1 MVIFK
6 SEKIKSSF
14 DGTIIDIETIGEFCR
29 EYQDSREYK
38 DLVPTIFGYIN
49 KDGLKIYYIGNGN
62 SVEKLRKNII
72 KILPEL
78 ERPFYAFN
86 CKFEAGV
93 LFHAWDIELL
103 FENEL
108 NEWGGE
114 WKGDAVKKLKID
126 NYDDPFFDVGKKCK
140 EAWER
145 GEFKECISH
154 NRSCL
159 LKERDIMFKRGYRK
173 PDDLILYR
181 K

>member
-1 MVIFK
+1 M
-6 SEKIKSSF
+6 
-14 DGTIIDIETIGEFCR
+14 
-29 EYQDSREYK
+29 
-38 DLVPTIFGYIN
+38 
-49 KDGLKIYYIGNGN
+49 KIYYIENVN
-62 SVEKLRKNII
+62 SVEKLREDII

-86 CKFEAGV
+86 CKFETGV
-93 LFHAWDIELL
+93 LFHAWDVELL

-114 WKGDAVKKLKID
+114 RKGDAVKKLKID

-145 GEFKECISH
+145 DEFKKCIVH

-159 LKERDIMFKRGYRK
+159 LKEKEIVLKRGYRK